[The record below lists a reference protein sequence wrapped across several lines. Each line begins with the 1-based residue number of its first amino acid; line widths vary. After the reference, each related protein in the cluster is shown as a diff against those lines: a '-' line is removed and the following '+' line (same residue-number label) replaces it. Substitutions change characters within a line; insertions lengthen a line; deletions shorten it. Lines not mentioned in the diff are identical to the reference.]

1 MSWYAEHKTRIA
13 VTLMVIIAVSVA
25 ATGAI
30 PGWVAGLWLLLA
42 YVAWRADKRRRGERV
57 LPDLNHEPPR

>member
-1 MSWYAEHKTRIA
+1 MSWYSEHKTRIA

-25 ATGAI
+25 AAGAI

-42 YVAWRADKRRRGERV
+42 YVAWRAGKRRRGERV
-57 LPDLNHEPPR
+57 LADLNHEPPR